1 MKSTIVLMALA
12 TANADPFSAR
22 RLANTTNATGTT
34 GIMGPT
40 KTCPKD
46 GEYVDGIEKNGE
58 RNPPAWYD
66 DGSTQELVACCTS
79 CAENVP
85 PLSCLASKEE
95 RISDDGGSDTLEK
108 RISDEGCFNECFFKQ
123 NDKTRQNYLLQTT
136 CSGGKKCCD
145 AAEAAVA
152 LDHSLTT
159 TAKFDRENKANTATV
174 GLASIAILAVVAALT
189 FMHPFRWAYQKYT

>member
-1 MKSTIVLMALA
+1 MALA

-46 GEYVDGIEKNGE
+46 GE

-152 LDHSLTT
+152 LDYAHVNKAN
-159 TAKFDRENKANTATV
+159 AKFDRENKANTATV
-174 GLASIAILAVVAALT
+174 GLASIAILAVVAALG
-189 FMHPFRWAYQKYT
+189 F